1 MTAPAPNTRRRLVY
15 AAIGAVVLLL
25 GALYGPTAAF
35 HFLPFSSTGE
45 ADRLAAL
52 LEIAPGRVV
61 AEIGAGAGA
70 MTVEM
75 ARRVGPGG
83 RVYSTEI
90 DAGRRAAIAA
100 HVADEA
106 LANVTVVEA
115 GEAATNLPDACCDAI
130 FMRNVYHHIGD
141 ARAFNVSVRRAI
153 RDGGWFAVIDF
164 EPGAFFHLPGRPT
177 EGSAERTG
185 HGVMRARLIAE
196 VTAAGFDV
204 EREVPDWGGRM
215 FLVLFR
221 ARPAGAGPASR

>member
-1 MTAPAPNTRRRLVY
+1 MTAPASGRRRGL
-15 AAIGAVVLLL
+15 ALLALGAVVLLL

-52 LEIAPGRVV
+52 LEIGPGKIV

-75 ARRVGPGG
+75 ARRAAQGG

-90 DAGRRAAIAA
+90 SATRRADIAER
-100 HVADEA
+100 VADEG
-106 LANVTVVEA
+106 LASVTVVEA

-141 ARAFNVSVRRAI
+141 IRPFNVSVRRAL
-153 RDGGWFAVIDF
+153 REGGRLAVIDF
-164 EPGAFFHLPGRPT
+164 EPGAFWRLPGRRSGAP
-177 EGSAERTG
+177 AERTG
-185 HGVMRARLIAE
+185 HGVTPARLIAE
-196 VTAAGFDV
+196 VTAAGFEV
-204 EREVPDWGGRM
+204 EREIPDWGGRM

-221 ARPAGAGPASR
+221 ARPLM